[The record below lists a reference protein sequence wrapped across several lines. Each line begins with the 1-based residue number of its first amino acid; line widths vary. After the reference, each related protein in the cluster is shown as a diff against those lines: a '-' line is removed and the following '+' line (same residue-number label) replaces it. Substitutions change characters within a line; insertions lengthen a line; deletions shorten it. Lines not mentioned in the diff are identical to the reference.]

1 MRKITTSIH
10 TCLFILLILVCS
22 QISFAQ
28 TLLNPAS
35 QPQFVNPLPIP
46 SVIDG
51 RSGGTFTINIGQFNQ
66 WLGLID
72 PTTQQHLNTAVWGYN
87 GNYPGPTIVA
97 KKDIP
102 ISVFWRNN
110 LVNGSN
116 QPLPH
121 LLPIDRTIH
130 WAFGNDPAWQSY
142 GVPVVT
148 HVHGGH
154 SESASDGLPDQWFTP
169 NYAMKGPGFIK
180 GDIEPFY
187 YHNDQE
193 AATIWYHD
201 HALGVTRLNVYAG
214 LAGYYIIT
222 DNNEINLQTT
232 GKLPV
237 APYDIGLA
245 IQDRMFT
252 STGQLFYPST
262 AEDEGDDADDEI
274 PEPTILPEMFGDFIL
289 VNGMTWPVLDV
300 EPRQYRFR
308 MLNGSDSRFYN
319 MSLSSDQQF
328 IQIGSDQGL
337 LYSPFAMNQMLIA
350 PGERKDI
357 VIDFSDPSLWG
368 QMIILKNNAKSPY
381 PKGDVVDPQTTGHIM
396 AFRVNKTLDANYP
409 LTNLPVTLRPPIVP
423 LQTDLAPRKLILFEA
438 EDEYGRLMPILGTV
452 EDGMLG
458 FHDELTENPALNS
471 TEIWELYN
479 ETMDAHPIHLH
490 LVSMQMISRQKFVAR
505 INEENGKPTNIR
517 LVGQPK
523 FPGPDEQGWKDTWV
537 TFPGEVTK
545 VIAKF
550 DRPGLYVW
558 HCHILSHEEHDM
570 MRPFFVGEM
579 DNSIVNRSAETN
591 KENVESQLQLKVNP
605 NPFSNHVTIQFNLP
619 TARKISINL
628 YDTKGSLVKK
638 VYEGEK
644 PAGLQR
650 FSIDGGNIAN
660 GIYFCEILINKQ
672 RILRKLVLQK

>member
-1 MRKITTSIH
+1 MNKIITSVKNSWA
-10 TCLFILLILVCS
+10 LILC
-22 QISFAQ
+22 FAFCVPITKAQ
-28 TLLNPAS
+28 PLLDPKT
-35 QPQFVNPLPIP
+35 QPQFVNPLPVP
-46 SVIDG
+46 SIIDG
-51 RSGGTFTINIGQFNQ
+51 RNSGTFTITISQFDQ

-72 PTTQQHLNTAVWGYN
+72 PATQQRLNTKVWGYN
-87 GNYPGPTIVA
+87 GSYPGPTIVA
-97 KKDIP
+97 KKDVP
-102 ISVFWRNN
+102 ISVFWQNKLVNENN
-110 LVNGSN
+110 L
-116 QPLPH
+116 PLPH
-121 LLPIDRTIH
+121 LLQIDRSID
-130 WAFGNDPAWQSY
+130 WAFKDDPAWQSY
-142 GVPVVT
+142 GVPIVT

-154 SESASDGLPDQWFTP
+154 SESASDGLPDNWYTP
-169 NYAMKGPGFIK
+169 NFVRKGPGFIK
-180 GDIEPFY
+180 GDIEPY
-187 YHNDQE
+187 YYQNDQE

-237 APYDIGLA
+237 APYDMGLA

-252 STGQLFYPST
+252 STGQLFYPS
-262 AEDEGDDADDEI
+262 ANEEEDDEHG
-274 PEPTILPEMFGDFIL
+274 PSILPEVFGDFIL
-289 VNGMTWPVLDV
+289 VNGMTWPVLQV

-308 MLNGSDSRFYN
+308 VLNGSDSRFYN
-319 MSLSSDQQF
+319 LFLSSGQQ
-328 IQIGSDQGL
+328 ITQIGSDQGF
-337 LYSPFAMNQMLIA
+337 LYSPFEMNQMLLA

-357 VIDFSDPSLWG
+357 VLDFSDPALWG
-368 QMIILKNNAKSPY
+368 QTIVLKNNAKTPY
-381 PKGDVVDPQTTGHIM
+381 PRGAAPDPQTTGRIM
-396 AFRVNKTLDANYP
+396 AFRVDKPINTNYP
-409 LTNLPVTLRPPIVP
+409 LTALPATLRSPILP
-423 LQTDLAPRKLILFEA
+423 LQTDLAPRKLILFET
-438 EDEYGRLMPILGTV
+438 EDEYGRIMPVLGTV
-452 EDGMLG
+452 DDGMLG
-458 FHDELTENPALNS
+458 FREELTENPSLNS

-505 INEENGKPTNIR
+505 IDEENGKPTNLR

-523 FPGPDEQGWKDTWV
+523 YPDPDEQGWKDTWV
-537 TFPGEVTK
+537 TYPGEVTR

-579 DNSIVNRSAETN
+579 DNSIINKHSEIMRENAEA
-591 KENVESQLQLKVNP
+591 ELQLKVNP
-605 NPFSNHVTIQFNLP
+605 NPFSNYVTIQFNLP
-619 TARKISINL
+619 TAKKISINL

-650 FSIDGGNIAN
+650 FSIDGDNMAN
-660 GIYFCEILINKQ
+660 GIYFCEILINGQ

>member
-1 MRKITTSIH
+1 MNKNITSIKISW
-10 TCLFILLILVCS
+10 TFILIFVFC
-22 QISFAQ
+22 IPTTKAQ
-28 TLLNPAS
+28 SLLDPRA
-35 QPQFVNPLPIP
+35 QPQFVNPLPVP

-51 RSGGTFTINIGQFNQ
+51 RSGGTFTINISQFNQ

-72 PTTQQHLNTAVWGYN
+72 PTTQQHLNTTVWGYN
-87 GNYPGPTIVA
+87 GTYPGPTIVA
-97 KKDIP
+97 KKDVP

-110 LVNGSN
+110 LVNNNN

-121 LLPIDRTIH
+121 LLPIDRSID

-201 HALGVTRLNVYAG
+201 HAFGVTRLNVYAG

-232 GKLPV
+232 GKVPV
-237 APYDIGLA
+237 APYDMGLA

-252 STGQLFYPST
+252 STGQLFYPSMEE
-262 AEDEGDDADDEI
+262 EDDDDIGD
-274 PEPTILPEMFGDFIL
+274 PTILPEMFGDFIL

-308 MLNGSDSRFYN
+308 VLNGSDSRFYN
-319 MSLSSDQQF
+319 LFLSTGQQF
-328 IQIGSDQGL
+328 VQIGSDQGL
-337 LYSPFAMNQMLIA
+337 LYSPFVMNQMLIA

-357 VIDFSDPSLWG
+357 ILDFSDPALWG
-368 QMIILKNNAKSPY
+368 QTIILRNNAKSPY
-381 PKGDVVDPQTTGHIM
+381 PRGDVADPQTTGRIM
-396 AFRVNKTLDANYP
+396 AFRVNKPLNTNYP
-409 LTNLPVTLRPPIVP
+409 LTALPPTLRSPIVP
-423 LQTDLAPRKLILFEA
+423 LQTDLAPRKLILFET
-438 EDEYGRLMPILGTV
+438 EDEYGRIMPILGTV
-452 EDGMLG
+452 DDGMLG
-458 FHDELTENPALNS
+458 FREALTESPSLNS

-490 LVSMQMISRQKFVAR
+490 LVSMQMINRQKFVAR
-505 INEENGKPTNIR
+505 INEENGKPANIR

-523 FPGPDEQGWKDTWV
+523 YPGPDEQGWKDTWV
-537 TFPGEVTK
+537 TFPGEVTR

-570 MRPFFVGEM
+570 MRPFFVGEIG
-579 DNSIVNRSAETN
+579 NSIANRSGEIN
-591 KENVESQLQLKVNP
+591 KENAETVLQLKVMP
-605 NPFSNHVTIQFNLP
+605 NPFSNYVTIQFNLDA
-619 TARKISINL
+619 TKKVSINV

-644 PAGLQR
+644 PIGLQR
-650 FSIDGGNIAN
+650 ISIDGSNMMN
-660 GIYFCEILINKQ
+660 GIYLCEIVINNH

>member
-1 MRKITTSIH
+1 MNKIITSVKNRWAFL
-10 TCLFILLILVCS
+10 LFFAFW
-22 QISFAQ
+22 ISETKGQ
-28 TLLNPAS
+28 SLLNPKT
-35 QPQFVNPLPIP
+35 QPQFVNPLPVP

-51 RSGGTFTINIGQFNQ
+51 RGGGTFTINISQFNQ

-72 PTTQQHLNTAVWGYN
+72 PTTQQHLNTTVWGYN
-87 GNYPGPTIVA
+87 GSYPGPTIVA

-110 LVNGSN
+110 LVNSGN

-121 LLPIDRTIH
+121 LLPIDRSID
-130 WAFGNDPAWQSY
+130 WAFGDDPDWQSY

-169 NYAMKGPGFIK
+169 NYTMKGPGFMK

-237 APYDIGLA
+237 APYDMGLA

-252 STGQLFYPST
+252 STGQLFYPSA
-262 AEDEGDDADDEI
+262 AEEEEGEEDDV
-274 PEPTILPEMFGDFIL
+274 PGPTILPEMFGDFIL
-289 VNGMTWPVLDV
+289 VNGMAWPVLDV

-319 MSLSSDQQF
+319 LSLSTGQQF

-357 VIDFSDPSLWG
+357 ILDFSDPALWG
-368 QMIILKNNAKSPY
+368 QTIILKNNAKSPY
-381 PKGDVVDPQTTGHIM
+381 PKGDVVDPQTTGRIM
-396 AFRVNKTLDANYP
+396 AFRVNKPLNINYP
-409 LTNLPVTLRPPIVP
+409 LTELPATLRSPIVR
-423 LQTDLAPRKLILFEA
+423 LQTDIAPRKLILFET
-438 EDEYGRLMPILGTV
+438 EDEYGRIMPILGTV

-458 FHDELTENPALNS
+458 FREELTENPALNS

-490 LVSMQMISRQKFVAR
+490 LVRMQMISRQKFVAR

-523 FPGPDEQGWKDTWV
+523 YPGPDEQGWKDTWV
-537 TFPGEVTK
+537 TFPGEVTR

-550 DRPGLYVW
+550 ERPGLYVW

-570 MRPFFVGEM
+570 MRPFFVGEVN
-579 DNSIVNRSAETN
+579 NSIVSRTVEGNKDNAEA
-591 KENVESQLQLKVNP
+591 QLQLKVNP
-605 NPFSNHVTIQFNLP
+605 NPFSNYVTIQFNLP
-619 TARKISINL
+619 ATKKISINL
-628 YDTKGSLVKK
+628 YDTKGSLVKNA
-638 VYEGEK
+638 YEGEK

-650 FSIDGGNIAN
+650 VSIDGSNMAN
-660 GIYFCEILINKQ
+660 GIYFCEILINEQ

>member
-1 MRKITTSIH
+1 MRKTTKSIYKW
-10 TCLFILLILVCS
+10 LFLLLIIVCS

-28 TLLNPAS
+28 ILLNPGT

-51 RSGGTFTINIGQFNQ
+51 RNGGTFTIGISQFDQ

-72 PTTQQHLNTAVWGYN
+72 PTTQQHLNTKVWGYN
-87 GNYPGPTIVA
+87 GTYPGPTIVA

-110 LVNGSN
+110 LMNGGN

-201 HALGVTRLNVYAG
+201 HAFGVTRLNVYAG

-222 DNNEINLQTT
+222 DNNEIDLQAT

-237 APYDIGLA
+237 APYDMGLA
-245 IQDRMFT
+245 IQDRMFS

-262 AEDEGDDADDEI
+262 AEDEGDDEDM

-319 MSLSSDQQF
+319 MSLSSGQQF
-328 IQIGSDQGL
+328 VQIGSDQGL

-357 VIDFSDPSLWG
+357 VLDFSDPALWG
-368 QMIILKNNAKSPY
+368 QTIILKNNAKSPY
-381 PKGDVVDPQTTGHIM
+381 PKGDVVDPQTTGRIM
-396 AFRVNKTLDANYP
+396 AFRVNKPLDANYP
-409 LTNLPVTLRPPIVP
+409 ITSLPATLRSPIVP
-423 LQTDLAPRKLILFEA
+423 LQTDLAPRKLILFET

-452 EDGMLG
+452 EAGILG
-458 FHDELTENPALNS
+458 FHEELTENPALNS

-505 INEENGKPTNIR
+505 INEENGKPTDIR

-537 TFPGEVTK
+537 TYPGEVTK

-570 MRPFFVGEM
+570 MRPFFVGET
-579 DNSIVNRSAETN
+579 DNSIVNKSVEVKKENAETD
-591 KENVESQLQLKVNP
+591 LQLKVMP
-605 NPFSNHVTIQFNLP
+605 NPFSNYVTIQVNLP
-619 TARKISINL
+619 ATKKISIAL

-638 VYEGEK
+638 IYEGEK

-650 FSIDGGNIAN
+650 FSIDGGNITN
-660 GIYFCEILINKQ
+660 GIYFCEILINEQ
-672 RILRKLVLQK
+672 RVLRKLVLQK

>member
-1 MRKITTSIH
+1 MNKIITSIKNSGIFL
-10 TCLFILLILVCS
+10 LFFAFNVPITKAQSLLDPK
-22 QISFAQ
+22 
-28 TLLNPAS
+28 T
-35 QPQFVNPLPIP
+35 QPQFVNPLPVP
-46 SVIDG
+46 SIIDA
-51 RSGGTFTINIGQFNQ
+51 RNGGTFTINISQFNQ

-72 PTTQQHLNTAVWGYN
+72 PISQQRLNTKVWGYN
-87 GNYPGPTIVA
+87 GSYPGPTIVA
-97 KKDIP
+97 KKNVP
-102 ISVFWRNN
+102 ISVFWQNK
-110 LVNGSN
+110 LVNENN

-121 LLPIDRTIH
+121 LLQIDRSID
-130 WAFGNDPAWQSY
+130 WAFKNDPAWQSY
-142 GVPVVT
+142 GVPIVT

-154 SESASDGLPDQWFTP
+154 TESASDGLPDNWYTP
-169 NYAMKGPGFIK
+169 NFARKGPGFIK
-180 GDIEPFY
+180 GDIEPY
-187 YHNDQE
+187 YYQNDQE

-214 LAGYYIIT
+214 MAGYYLIT
-222 DNNEINLQTT
+222 DNNETDLQTAN
-232 GKLPV
+232 KIPS
-237 APYDIGLA
+237 APYDLGLA
-245 IQDRMFT
+245 IQDRIFT
-252 STGQLFYPST
+252 TTGQLLYPS
-262 AEDEGDDADDEI
+262 ANEDEDDEHA
-274 PEPTILPEMFGDFIL
+274 PGILPEVFGDFIL
-289 VNGMTWPVLDV
+289 VNGMTWPVLQV

-308 MLNGSDSRFYN
+308 VLNGSDSRFYN
-319 MSLSSDQQF
+319 LFLSSGQQI
-328 IQIGSDQGL
+328 IQIGSDQGF
-337 LYSPFAMNQMLIA
+337 LYAPFAMNQMLIA

-357 VIDFSDPSLWG
+357 VLDFSDPALWG
-368 QMIILKNNAKSPY
+368 QTIILKNNAKTPY
-381 PKGDVVDPQTTGHIM
+381 PRGSAPDPQTTGRIM
-396 AFRVNKTLDANYP
+396 AFRVEMPLNTNYP
-409 LTNLPVTLRPPIVP
+409 LTVLPATLRSPIVP
-423 LQTDLAPRKLILFEA
+423 LQTELAPRKLILFET
-438 EDEYGRLMPILGTV
+438 EDEYGRIMPILGTV
-452 EDGMLG
+452 DDGMLG
-458 FHDELTENPALNS
+458 FREELTENPALNG

-523 FPGPDEQGWKDTWV
+523 YPGPDEQGWKDTWV
-537 TFPGEVTK
+537 TFPGEVTR

-579 DNSIVNRSAETN
+579 NKPIVNKSEKIMKDDLEAE
-591 KENVESQLQLKVNP
+591 LQLKVNP
-605 NPFSNHVTIQFNLP
+605 NPFSNYVTIQFNLP
-619 TARKISINL
+619 ATKKISINL

-650 FSIDGGNIAN
+650 LSIDGGNMAN

>member
-1 MRKITTSIH
+1 MNKNITSIRIVWN
-10 TCLFILLILVCS
+10 FILFFGFCVPTIK
-22 QISFAQ
+22 AQ
-28 TLLNPAS
+28 SLLDPRT
-35 QPQFVNPLPIP
+35 QTQFVNPLPVP

-51 RSGGTFTINIGQFNQ
+51 RSGGTFTINISQFNQ

-72 PTTQQHLNTAVWGYN
+72 PTTQQHLNTTVWGYN
-87 GNYPGPTIVA
+87 GSYPGPTIVA
-97 KKDIP
+97 KKDVP
-102 ISVFWRNN
+102 ISVFWHNN
-110 LVNGSN
+110 LVNSSN

-121 LLPIDRTIH
+121 LLPIDRSID
-130 WAFGNDPAWQSY
+130 WAFGNDPAWQTY
-142 GVPVVT
+142 GVPIVT

-154 SESASDGLPDQWFTP
+154 TESASDGLPDNWYTP
-169 NYAMKGPGFIK
+169 NFARKGPGFIK
-180 GDIEPFY
+180 GDIEPY
-187 YHNDQE
+187 YYSNDQE

-237 APYDIGLA
+237 APYDMGLA

-262 AEDEGDDADDEI
+262 NEEEEA
-274 PEPTILPEMFGDFIL
+274 PEPSILPEVFGDFIL
-289 VNGMTWPVLDV
+289 VNGMTWPVLQV

-308 MLNGSDSRFYN
+308 VLNGSDSRFYN
-319 MSLSSDQQF
+319 LFLSSGQQI
-328 IQIGSDQGL
+328 IQIGSDQGF
-337 LYSPFAMNQMLIA
+337 LYSPFAIDQMLLA

-357 VIDFSDPSLWG
+357 ILDFSDPALWG
-368 QMIILKNNAKSPY
+368 QTIILKNNAKTPY
-381 PKGDVVDPQTTGHIM
+381 PRGATPDPQTTGRIM
-396 AFRVNKTLDANYP
+396 AFRVNKPLDTNYP
-409 LTNLPVTLRPPIVP
+409 LTTLPATLRSPIIP
-423 LQTDLAPRKLILFEA
+423 LQTDIVPRKLILYET
-438 EDEYGRLMPILGTV
+438 EDEYGRIMPILGTV
-452 EDGMLG
+452 NDGMLG
-458 FHDELTENPALNS
+458 FREELTENPSLNS

-490 LVSMQMISRQKFVAR
+490 LVSMQMINRQKFVAR

-523 FPGPDEQGWKDTWV
+523 YPGPDEQGWKDTWV
-537 TFPGEVTK
+537 TFPGEVTR

-570 MRPFFVGEM
+570 MRPFFVGEV
-579 DNSIVNRSAETN
+579 NKSIVNNSVEVN
-591 KENVESQLQLKVNP
+591 KENAEAELQLKVNP
-605 NPFSNHVTIQFNLP
+605 NPFSNYVTIQFNLP
-619 TARKISINL
+619 TTKKISINL

-638 VYEGEK
+638 VYEGER

-650 FSIDGGNIAN
+650 FSIDGSNMTN
-660 GIYFCEILINKQ
+660 GIYFCDILINEQ

>member
-1 MRKITTSIH
+1 MFMNKIITSIKNSG
-10 TCLFILLILVCS
+10 ILLLF
-22 QISFAQ
+22 FAFNVPMTKAQ
-28 TLLNPAS
+28 SLLDPKT
-35 QPQFVNPLPIP
+35 QPQFVNPLPVP
-46 SVIDG
+46 SIIDA
-51 RSGGTFTINIGQFNQ
+51 RNGGTFTINISQFNQ

-72 PTTQQHLNTAVWGYN
+72 PISQQRLNTKVWGYN
-87 GNYPGPTIVA
+87 CSYPGPTIVA
-97 KKDIP
+97 KKNVP
-102 ISVFWRNN
+102 ISVFWQNK
-110 LVNGSN
+110 LVNENN

-121 LLPIDRTIH
+121 LLQIDRSID
-130 WAFGNDPAWQSY
+130 WAFKNDPAWQSY
-142 GVPVVT
+142 GVPIVT

-154 SESASDGLPDQWFTP
+154 TESASDGLPDNWYTP
-169 NYAMKGPGFIK
+169 NFARKGPGFIK
-180 GDIEPFY
+180 GDIEPY
-187 YHNDQE
+187 YYQNDQE

-214 LAGYYIIT
+214 MAGYYLIT
-222 DNNEINLQTT
+222 DNNETDLQTAN
-232 GKLPV
+232 KIPS
-237 APYDIGLA
+237 APYDLGLA
-245 IQDRMFT
+245 IQDRIFT
-252 STGQLFYPST
+252 TTGQLFYPS
-262 AEDEGDDADDEI
+262 ANEDEDDEHA
-274 PEPTILPEMFGDFIL
+274 PGILPEVFGDFIL
-289 VNGMTWPVLDV
+289 VNGMTWPVLQV

-308 MLNGSDSRFYN
+308 VLNGSDSRFYDLF
-319 MSLSSDQQF
+319 LSSGQQI
-328 IQIGSDQGL
+328 IQIGSDQGF
-337 LYSPFAMNQMLIA
+337 LYAPFAMNQMLIA

-357 VIDFSDPSLWG
+357 VLDFSDPALWG
-368 QMIILKNNAKSPY
+368 QTIILKNNAKTPY
-381 PKGDVVDPQTTGHIM
+381 PRGSAPDPQTTGRIM
-396 AFRVNKTLDANYP
+396 AFRVEMPLNTNYP
-409 LTNLPVTLRPPIVP
+409 LTVLPATLRSPIVP
-423 LQTDLAPRKLILFEA
+423 LQTELAPRKLILFET
-438 EDEYGRLMPILGTV
+438 EDEYGRIMPILGTV
-452 EDGMLG
+452 DDGMLG
-458 FHDELTENPALNS
+458 FREELTENPALNG

-523 FPGPDEQGWKDTWV
+523 YPGPDEQGWKDTWV
-537 TFPGEVTK
+537 TFPGEVTR

-579 DNSIVNRSAETN
+579 NKPIVNKSEKIMKEDVEAE
-591 KENVESQLQLKVNP
+591 LQLKVNP
-605 NPFSNHVTIQFNLP
+605 NPFSNYVTIQFNLP
-619 TARKISINL
+619 ATKKISINL

-650 FSIDGGNIAN
+650 LSIDGGNIAN

>member
-1 MRKITTSIH
+1 MRKIFTSINSW
-10 TCLFILLILVCS
+10 TFILLF
-22 QISFAQ
+22 ISFTPTIKAQ
-28 TLLNPAS
+28 SLLDPKT
-35 QPQFVNPLPIP
+35 QPQFVNPLPVP

-51 RSGGTFTINIGQFNQ
+51 RSGGTFTIDIGQFNQ

-72 PTTQQHLNTAVWGYN
+72 PTTQLHLNTTVWGYN
-87 GNYPGPTIVA
+87 GTYPGPTIVA

-130 WAFGNDPAWQSY
+130 WAFGNDPAWQGY

-169 NYAMKGPGFIK
+169 NYTMKGPGFIK

-222 DNNEINLQTT
+222 DNNEINLQAT

-237 APYDIGLA
+237 APYDMGLA

-262 AEDEGDDADDEI
+262 AEEEGDDADDEI
-274 PEPTILPEMFGDFIL
+274 PAPTILPEMFGDFIL

-319 MSLSSDQQF
+319 MSLSSGQQF

-357 VIDFSDPSLWG
+357 VLDFSDPSLWG
-368 QMIILKNNAKSPY
+368 QVIILKNNAKSPY
-381 PKGDVVDPQTTGHIM
+381 PKGDVVDPQTTGRIM
-396 AFRVNKTLDANYP
+396 AFRVNKPLDANFP
-409 LTNLPVTLRPPIVP
+409 LTSLPATLRPPIVP

-537 TFPGEVTK
+537 TFPGEVTT
-545 VIAKF
+545 VIARF

-579 DNSIVNRSAETN
+579 DNSIVNRSAETT

-605 NPFSNHVTIQFNLP
+605 NPFSNYVTIQFNLP
-619 TARKISINL
+619 TAKKISINL

-650 FSIDGGNIAN
+650 FSIDGGNITN
-660 GIYFCEILINKQ
+660 GIYFCEILINEQ